1 MHTCP
6 RQKGGAAPGTDHSG
20 TRNVIIAET
29 TPDEATT
36 RPEFHLDQTRAP
48 LVEALAAYRAAN
60 ITPFSTPGH
69 KLGAGIAPELRE
81 LYGIDALRS
90 DIPVSGGVDDIHFR
104 RQTLRQAEELGAAAW
119 GADRS
124 FYLVNGSST
133 GNHAFLLG
141 TLRPGD
147 KVIVARDLHKSL
159 LVALIHTGAVPV
171 YVAPRL
177 HPELN
182 IGLGIDPGDVGAVLD
197 AHPDAKLVAL
207 VSPSYCGIASDVR
220 AIVAVAHRR
229 GIPVYVDEAWGPHF
243 PFHAAFPPAA
253 MASGADGA
261 VVSTHKMLGSITQSA
276 ILHVKGSLIDLQRIE
291 TAVGMAQTTSPA
303 AFILA
308 SIDAC
313 RRQMVL
319 YGRDLLERTLSLAH
333 EARERL
339 TAIPGISVL
348 DGDGIGAVHWDPTQ
362 IMIDVHALGLT
373 GFAVETLLREQ
384 FRIVPEMSDLLSI
397 KCLITIGDTPASI
410 DRLVTAFA
418 SIAAEHGQHRTRD
431 EESELGAHLRS
442 SGAVLAPGEQAMS
455 PREAFF
461 APSRVVPLAEAVGK
475 VSAELVIPYPP
486 GIPVLA
492 PGDVI
497 SPEKVEYLQ
506 FGAAQGMYISGA
518 ADHRLATIRVVELS
532 RSTRA

>member
-1 MHTCP
+1 MT
-6 RQKGGAAPGTDHSG
+6 
-20 TRNVIIAET
+20 IAEASVLGAMKQ
-29 TPDEATT
+29 PDT
-36 RPEFHLDQTRAP
+36 RLDQTRAP
-48 LVEALAAYRAAN
+48 LVEALAAYRAAQ

-69 KLGAGIAPELRE
+69 KLGHGMAPELRD
-81 LYGIDALRS
+81 LYGMAALRS

-104 RQTLRQAEELGAAAW
+104 QQTVRKAEDLGAAAW

-141 TLRPGD
+141 MLRPGE
-147 KVIVARDLHKSL
+147 KVVVARDLHKSL
-159 LVALIHTGAVPV
+159 LVALIHTGAIPV

-177 HPELN
+177 HPEAH
-182 IGLGIDPGDVGAVLD
+182 IGLGIDPGDVAATLD
-197 AHPDAKLVAL
+197 AHPDARLVAL

-220 AIVAVAHRR
+220 AIAAVAHKR
-229 GIPVYVDEAWGPHF
+229 GVPVYVDEAWGPHF
-243 PFHAAFPPAA
+243 PFHPALPPSA
-253 MASGADGA
+253 MASGADGS

-276 ILHVKGSLIDLQRIE
+276 ILHVKGSRIDLQRIE

-303 AFILA
+303 ASILA

-313 RRQMVL
+313 RRQMAL
-319 YGRDLLERTLSLAH
+319 HGRELLERTLSLAY
-333 EARERL
+333 EARQRL
-339 TAIPGISVL
+339 AAIPGISVL
-348 DGDGIGAVHWDPTQ
+348 DGNDLGAVHWDPTQ

-373 GFAVETLLREQ
+373 GFAVETLLRER
-384 FRIVPEMSDLLSI
+384 FHIVPEMSDLLGI

-410 DRLVTAFA
+410 DRLVNAMAAIAEECGGHQAGDGA
-418 SIAAEHGQHRTRD
+418 ST
-431 EESELGAHLRS
+431 LGVHLRS
-442 SGAVLAPGEQAMS
+442 SGPVLAPGEQAMS

-461 APSRVVPLAEAVGK
+461 APSCAVPLAEAVGK

-497 SPEKVEYLQ
+497 SPDKVEYLQ

-518 ADHRLATIRVVELS
+518 ADHRLETIRVVESS